1 MESPKPCHSRT
12 ADQTDNILTDVDN
25 LFTKTNTDT
34 NYPRK
39 VIWTDNKVETNTHK
53 RIENQQT
60 GKSKTAEKHGILKP
74 RKRQLPTQLVI
85 PQKRLGINTALSP
98 PNKMDKRTEKHIKIF
113 RKTYI

>member
-25 LFTKTNTDT
+25 LFTETNTDT
-34 NYPRK
+34 NYPQK

-60 GKSKTAEKHGILKP
+60 GKSKT
-74 RKRQLPTQLVI
+74 VS
-85 PQKRLGINTALSP
+85 NTT
-98 PNKMDKRTEKHIKIF
+98 K
-113 RKTYI
+113 KTWHQHSTITTKKNG